1 MEQPITKNYVHD
13 LCDYLNKDETVCM
26 IGDIN
31 LGFNKICN
39 LKEPLSNF
47 VTLNIE
53 YVDRLFT
60 RLNDRID
67 ELCKQ

>member
-1 MEQPITKNYVHD
+1 MEQPVTKKTVSIIRD
-13 LCDYLNKDETVCM
+13 LD
-26 IGDIN
+26 
-31 LGFNKICN
+31 LGGNKIVN

-47 VTLNIE
+47 DTVNKE

-67 ELCKQ
+67 QLCKL